1 MKLDIYAYQSLKLCT
16 KGQPQRVLRRKI
28 ILCILYT
35 NETSVPGS
43 IPPYGI
49 WNTQHDQFRLKWTHS
64 GNSQLRSKSVQQFW
78 SNHIWCPA
86 SCQVRDRWGR
96 IKLKHT
102 YEQSPFSFKRGYTR
116 SCSGLCTTYE
126 NSSEVARGLEVG
138 DILLFRE
145 EIRGYTQGPRD
156 PGTQEHTTPEG
167 TGMIMTIQQPR
178 YWEKIWRKKNS
189 TPYSPYI

>member
-1 MKLDIYAYQSLKLCT
+1 MHTIYKWDICPWKHS
-16 KGQPQRVLRRKI
+16 P
-28 ILCILYT
+28 
-35 NETSVPGS
+35 
-43 IPPYGI
+43 I
-49 WNTQHDQFRLKWTHS
+49 WNMEYSTYQFRLKWTHS

-178 YWEKIWRKKNS
+178 YWEKIWKKKL
-189 TPYSPYI
+189 YSVFSLHLISIGNFPILSHLSSMDIISYHLW